1 MHMRVSSLLLGRSLI
16 RKGRAPPGTE
26 VECVQLRSWVAG
38 LEDELVGLTQSFAT
52 LDHT

>member
-1 MHMRVSSLLLGRSLI
+1 MHMRVSSLLLRRSLI
-16 RKGRAPPGTE
+16 RKGKAPPDTK